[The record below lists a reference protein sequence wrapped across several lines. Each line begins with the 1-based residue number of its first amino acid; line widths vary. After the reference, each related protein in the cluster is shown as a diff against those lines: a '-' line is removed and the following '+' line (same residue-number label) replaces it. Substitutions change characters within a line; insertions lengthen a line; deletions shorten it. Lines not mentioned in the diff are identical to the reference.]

1 MGASASVP
9 LPVAAALV
17 RPFAPPAAAGVT
29 EVEKELRGA
38 ATRLPVCCC
47 PAGPPLSTLLLSVR
61 ATASLKSVRVE
72 NEGDGRTYLLS

>member
-29 EVEKELRGA
+29 EGSCYQ
-38 ATRLPVCCC
+38 ATSVLLPGR
-47 PAGPPLSTLLLSVR
+47 PSPLH
-61 ATASLKSVRVE
+61 AASLCKGNKKISNKTDCQSWTRKTMVAPKIRQ
-72 NEGDGRTYLLS
+72 RK